1 MISCAVSGESFNEP
15 EGSLRRV
22 RGGQGRLSSRGPGK
36 GAASLTTIRS
46 YQDCRSDA
54 VVEEVVVARGIG
66 YDRSSM
72 LRVGNRRHWPSK
84 VGDPSPGRSSETS
97 SHRLREVVDVHEH
110 VPYPWLDKRVSLNL
124 GKMH

>member
-36 GAASLTTIRS
+36 GIASWSTIRCHRG
-46 YQDCRSDA
+46 CRSDA
-54 VVEEVVVARGIG
+54 VVEEVVVAREEV
-66 YDRSSM
+66 YDRFSM
-72 LRVGNRRHWPSK
+72 LRVWNRCHCPSK
-84 VGDPSPGRSSETS
+84 VGDPSLGRSSETS

-110 VPYPWLDKRVSLNL
+110 VPYPWLDKRVSLNV